1 MSEIFTDNPA
11 EYPRMLSRCVTYLHR
26 QKIKYMN
33 DHLKK
38 FNLHGCMYTIVSFC
52 ARNPGT
58 SQDAIVSFMNIDKC
72 TIARRTK
79 RLEELGYIRR
89 ETDANDRRQNNLYL
103 TPKGEGIVPEIRKHL
118 ENWSRSIQ
126 TELSD
131 DEERTLVTLL
141 DKVVDTCSKIKD

>member
-33 DHLKK
+33 EHLKK
-38 FNLHGCMYTIVSFC
+38 YNLHGCMYTIISFC

-58 SQDAIVSFMNIDKC
+58 SQDAIVCFMNIDKC

-89 ETDANDRRQNNLYL
+89 EVDANDRRQNNLYI
-103 TPKGEGIVPEIRKHL
+103 TEKGEEILPKIKKYL
-118 ENWSRSIQ
+118 ESWSNSILKDL
-126 TELSD
+126 TE
-131 DEERTLVTLL
+131 DEERTLVSLL
-141 DKVVDTCSKIKD
+141 DRVVDTCSKIED

>member
-103 TPKGEGIVPEIRKHL
+103 TPKGEEIVPEIRKHL